1 MKIGQF
7 CQVINEAKLG
17 EKFPL
22 ARRMRVLLDASRMQP
37 AAMLQTF
44 ENYTD
49 YVSEKSLEMR
59 N

>member
-22 ARRMRVLLDASRMQP
+22 ARMRVLLLDASRMQP

>member
-22 ARRMRVLLDASRMQP
+22 ARMLVLLDASRMQP